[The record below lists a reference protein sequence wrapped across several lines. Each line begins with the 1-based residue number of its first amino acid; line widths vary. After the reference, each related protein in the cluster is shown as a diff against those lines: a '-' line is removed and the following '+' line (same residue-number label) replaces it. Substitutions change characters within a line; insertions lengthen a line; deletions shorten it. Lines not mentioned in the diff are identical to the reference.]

1 LTSEERNEEKDRLAT
16 QVNTLIVIT
25 GLVMVPLVYLWQQS
39 LAILNGYMPQWSDY
53 LTSQLSSHYTSAD
66 VIRSY
71 LTPYALSRALPID
84 LMILAY
90 DAIFVLTVVTIFIF
104 GVALNRIK
112 TREVRTVE
120 ILVQRGISYFHVL
133 LVAIIFFG
141 IFHLLDTILFPIKLL
156 LGPAFLWGEIVVA
169 LMSAVIVWKLL
180 TRSIIKIF
188 DQEKPNSLQVSR
200 TRNA

>member
-1 LTSEERNEEKDRLAT
+1 MTSEERNEEKDRLAT
-16 QVNTLIVIT
+16 EVNTLIVIT

-53 LTSQLSSHYTSAD
+53 LASQLGSHYTPAD
-66 VIRSY
+66 IIRSY

-90 DAIFVLTVVTIFIF
+90 DTIFVLTVVTIFIF

-112 TREVRTVE
+112 THEVRTIE
-120 ILVQRGISYFHVL
+120 ILVQRGITYFHVL
-133 LVAIIFFG
+133 LVAIIFFS

-156 LGPAFLWGEIVVA
+156 MELAFLWAEIAMA
-169 LMSAVIVWKLL
+169 LTSAIIVWKLL
-180 TRSIIKIF
+180 TRSIHKIF
-188 DQEKPNSLQVSR
+188 DQEKLKTP
-200 TRNA
+200 

>member
-39 LAILNGYMPQWSDY
+39 LAILNGYMPQWSEY
-53 LTSQLSSHYTSAD
+53 LTSQLGSNYTSVD
-66 VIRSY
+66 VIRIY
-71 LTPYALSRALPID
+71 FTPYTLSKALPID
-84 LMILAY
+84 LMIWAY
-90 DAIFVLTVVTIFIF
+90 DATFVLTVVTIFIF

-112 TREVRTVE
+112 THEARTVE
-120 ILVQRGISYFHVL
+120 ILVQRGITYFHVL
-133 LVAIIFFG
+133 LVSIIFFS
-141 IFHLLDTILFPIKLL
+141 IFHLLNTLLFPIKLL
-156 LGPAFLWGEIVVA
+156 LGPADLWGEIGIA
-169 LMSAVIVWKLL
+169 LTSAIIVWTLL
-180 TRSIIKIF
+180 TRSIHKIF